1 MNLNYNKIYDIYD
14 YINAYKELTEQG
26 LPSGYTT
33 GLNNLDKLIRLDKGR
48 VAVVTGVPSYGK
60 STFVNFLCAR
70 LNIIHGFRTLFYS
83 AETNL
88 MQHAD
93 TFYKIFQKQQD
104 NNFVRYIAENFMLY
118 DVDDSYNIDTLVSES
133 GNIYTTN
140 PYDIMVV
147 DSYTT
152 LSYSRPA
159 NMNETE
165 YISYVMDKLVRFART
180 YNILV
185 ILIAHPRKMEKDNI
199 NGGYEEPSPY
209 DINGSAN
216 FFNKADFCLTVHRV
230 WENGKPTNLT
240 KVTASKVKTAN
251 YGQIGTAYLGFDEN
265 FRSYC
270 DVDLS
275 QPKQA
280 HTNEF
285 DLISNAYQA
294 GIDPINVVFG
304 NERTT
309 SPKVEIKPLN
319 FTYTISDNASP
330 NYMETELNYFP
341 NIADT
346 TPQTIKFKD
355 LLQMQTNEETK
366 GKVERIRKI
375 EDKKEQSELKAKLL
389 PCVAFNAR
397 FGGTRNK
404 GNISEYTNLIYID
417 IDYKDNVNIMPKVPD
432 ILKRIDNILLYQRS
446 AGGKGYMAV
455 MPTDTITDTS
465 DFLSLWRAA
474 EKEFRKLGITIDTA
488 TKDASRVTFISHD
501 TDYYINPNATP
512 FKERYKETPEESP
525 KPSQRA
531 DKPQYHTAY
540 THTPTTAISNEALL
554 KQYINEVNAR
564 HLDLCPD
571 YESYRNV
578 GVAILKEFG
587 YDKAKEY
594 FPQLCEYNDTYDY
607 DTTLA
612 DLDKWH
618 TYEGNYT
625 CNFGTIKHH
634 FDQAMTTTKN

>member
-1 MNLNYNKIYDIYD
+1 MNLNQDDFYTGQELVNIYRNIL
-14 YINAYKELTEQG
+14 EHG
-26 LPSGYTT
+26 LPNGYTT
-33 GLNNLDKLIRLDKGR
+33 GLNNLDKLFRLDKGR

-70 LNIIHGFRTLFYS
+70 YNIEHGLKTVIYTPETS
-83 AETNL
+83 ADVYITNFCK
-88 MQHAD
+88 A
-93 TFYKIFQKQQD
+93 FQKEGD
-104 NNFVRYIAENFMLY
+104 YNFPYYIAENFMFLKDNKSY
-118 DVDDSYNIDTLVSES
+118 DINTLIDKFEGKYAKT
-133 GNIYTTN
+133 
-140 PYDIMVV
+140 PYDIMLI
-147 DSYTT
+147 DSYST
-152 LSYSRPA
+152 LEYSRPN
-159 NMNETE
+159 NMSETE

-180 YNILV
+180 YNIIV
-185 ILIAHPRKMEKDNI
+185 ILVAHTRKMDIDKV
-199 NGGYEEPSPY
+199 NGGYEEPTPY
-209 DINGSAN
+209 DISGSAH
-216 FFNKADFCLTVHRV
+216 FFNKADFCITVHRA

-240 KVTASKVKTAN
+240 KITANKVKTAN
-251 YGQIGTAYLGFDEN
+251 YGAIGTAYLGFDPD
-265 FRSYC
+265 FASYC

-280 HTNEF
+280 YANEF
-285 DLISNAYQA
+285 DLITNAYQA
-294 GIDPINVVFG
+294 GVDPINVIYG
-304 NERTT
+304 NGQIPS
-309 SPKVEIKPLN
+309 SPKIEIKPLN
-319 FTYTISDNASP
+319 FTYTISDNALP

-341 NIADT
+341 NISDT
-346 TPQTIKFKD
+346 TPQAIKFKD

-397 FGGTRNK
+397 FSGTRNK
-404 GNISEYTNLIYID
+404 ENISEYTNLIYID

-432 ILKRIDNILLYQRS
+432 ILKRIDNVLFYQRS
-446 AGGKGYMAV
+446 AGGKGYMAI
-455 MPTDTITDTS
+455 MPTDTITDAS

-540 THTPTTAISNEALL
+540 THTPTTTTSNEELL
-554 KQYINEVNAR
+554 KEYINEVNGR
-564 HLDLCPD
+564 HLDICPD
-571 YESYRNV
+571 YEAYRNV

-625 CNFGTIKHH
+625 CNFGTIKHYY
-634 FDQAMTTTKN
+634 DKATTAK